1 MKYVNTTLNAYIL
14 VLLLDLL
21 KREKQ
26 EGLVNKN
33 RGTQVLYFLNR
44 NIGHQFDPGDPQNH

>member
-44 NIGHQFDPGDPQNH
+44 NIGHQFDPGDP

>member
-1 MKYVNTTLNAYIL
+1 MKYVNTTLNAYLL
-14 VLLLDLL
+14 VLLLELL

-33 RGTQVLYFLNR
+33 RGTQVPSNR
-44 NIGHQFDPGDPQNH
+44 NIGHQFDPDDP